1 MLKYLN
7 EPTEHADLVTLA
19 YEADLLGNIQQALA
33 GLQGFGVMALELIQ
47 NADDAGAATLSFDVT
62 DDALFVRNSAAFS
75 TCGLTQPRCPWERT
89 GDPDGVQRS
98 CNFHA
103 ISRMGSRNKVH
114 VASQIGRFGIG
125 FVSVYQITDTPII
138 RSTGIEMQLV
148 PLDGTGSTRAVPQ
161 TAGTEFELQ
170 WASMSTDT
178 RKALNA
184 SPTPADIVPLVVD
197 AIGDVLARGLF
208 FLRNLQS
215 IDLLQNGVPIR
226 SVSIERDDGVVTLRL
241 EPGARIERWKLLSR
255 DASDLALQRDIFTDF
270 PTLSEL
276 GRSPTVTVAVPLHD
290 APVEGLLYAFL
301 PTEQSSGLPL
311 HINADFFPHPT
322 RRMITLTGEQHERY
336 WNELLLD
343 TAAKVIAENFDK
355 LRELLGAER
364 LWALA
369 SGAFALKDTASFK
382 AFWIDLQI
390 AAKTSKS
397 VRTVDAQWCLPTECF
412 LPDLT
417 TEAQLALA
425 SIGVHMLHESLRP
438 HWTVLSALGAT
449 ALRLPTVV
457 TALEQRQASY
467 GYDADTPHL
476 QSLWLAVDMAI
487 AQSKARA
494 DFKALMDRLKAV
506 RFVLDLDNS
515 PATIASLWRPE
526 DAVPP
531 ELIRRYIPDCPIA
544 HGDVLK
550 LPAITEAMTI
560 FRFDDLAR
568 NLATAITSNDGAKAV
583 IGIEPSSARD
593 FYGFLTAFEV
603 DPATSKAG
611 ALLAN
616 VPMLRTMSGFVAPSR
631 GQLPGGFVDPIGHFE
646 LIDTAP
652 MTDKMRRLAREVLSV
667 DVLTFHD
674 YVNDH
679 LADILQSGPSREQ
692 YVALLTEILEHR
704 SELDAEGTLQFLAH
718 VAFVRTRAGTYAR
731 PSDCYYWTAALEALL
746 GQDGKHWVDEDWMP
760 PARAAARFQ
769 DLLESKLG
777 MRSTLS
783 IAHIVDRIEVIATTS
798 TIEAIA
804 SGTQPIVRH
813 ILDRFPRLKPDERQV
828 LEKLKTLPWLPGA
841 VDGQRVQGT
850 RYAPSGLFRSFRA
863 AGYASQVKVI
873 DLPILRSTQAGRS
886 LGDFLDFLALPE
898 EPPTEA
904 VVAHLEHCMAANLP
918 ASDVIYAILSERLE
932 KPGADCID
940 RLAETAFIY
949 DADFKRYLK
958 SDQVFWTPTF
968 FRGHWHSASA
978 RMRQREPLYRRLGV
992 QDAPSARNYAA
1003 LLQEI
1008 AAQPVI
1014 LDADA
1019 SIHERCLGWLADAL
1033 EREDPEAHTAI
1044 AKIGDAP
1051 ALLNMQGS
1059 VVWPDE
1065 AAWLDSAVLAE
1076 PFAGALDER
1085 LITPPVVSRHAAARL
1100 FREFQV
1106 VRFSEIARLRLAF
1119 EPVSVADS
1127 NSTTRLRERADL
1139 LLWLAP
1145 SDAFRNLLHDILCAV
1160 EVHLTEAL
1168 QVQAEITEY
1177 DPPVRS
1183 APTSAAAFYESSSK
1197 TLYVKGDAG
1206 ETIDWTAAFSALF
1219 APLEQLSHGIDMP
1232 PLIMTAAFVA
1242 SLGTEAE
1249 AERALR
1255 SANYRPPE
1263 SAYDELPLTDSISDA
1278 PEEVAEVE
1286 PEVDGTS
1293 PDGPAGDDP
1302 EILEQDDIPESAE
1315 DQDSTEDEEIDKPED
1330 SEPPSTSESPR
1341 DPMVGAGTAST
1352 SSAGGVASDNP
1363 FKSRPDDGSF
1373 GRQNEAQTQSGVGG
1387 TDPAG
1392 SGGGQPNRSGGWQPH
1407 SDRRPGPSRAERQE
1421 RRSRMLSY
1429 VNATPRDTDTS
1440 PVGSTG
1446 DDIAGLIDLAAINAV
1461 MKYEKNSGRVPVEQ
1475 PHNNPGFD
1483 IVSAG
1488 GDGAGRRLI
1497 EVKGLEGAWTER
1509 GVKLSHVQFAT
1520 AQQHPGDYWIYVVE
1534 HARDPQ
1540 NHRVSAVA
1548 NPFSKVI
1555 EYWFDHGWKDA
1566 TEEVATSTDMNLKVG
1581 AKVKHAVWGVGTIEQ
1596 VNRRGIAIS
1605 LLVDFKGQ
1613 GRKLIPFNMNL
1624 EFLD

>member
-1 MLKYLN
+1 MLEFPN
-7 EPTEHADLVTLA
+7 NPSEHASPVTLV

-62 DDALFVRNSAAFS
+62 ERALFVRNSAAFS
-75 TCGLTQPRCPWERT
+75 TCGLTQPRCPWEKT

-125 FVSVYQITDTPII
+125 FVSVYQVTDTPII
-138 RSTGIEMQLV
+138 RSTGIEMKLV
-148 PLDGTGSTRAVPQ
+148 PLDGMGSTRAVPH
-161 TAGTEFELQ
+161 TAGTEFELR

-184 SPTPADIVPLVVD
+184 SPTPADIVPLVVA
-197 AIGDVLARGLF
+197 AIRDVLAHGLF

-215 IDLLQNGVPIR
+215 VDLRQNGVPVS
-226 SVSIERDDGVVTLRL
+226 SVTITREGSIVTLRL
-241 EPGARIERWKLLSR
+241 EPGSRVERWKLLTR

-276 GRSPTVTVAVPLHD
+276 DRSPIVSVAVPLHD
-290 APVEGLLYAFL
+290 AAAEGLLYAFL

-343 TAAKVIAENFDK
+343 TAAKVVAENFDE

-369 SGAFALKDTASFK
+369 SAAFALKDIASFK
-382 AFWIDLQI
+382 AFWIDLHI

-397 VRTVDAQWCLPTECF
+397 VRTVDAQWCVPAECF
-412 LPDLT
+412 LPDLAPD
-417 TEAQLALA
+417 AQLALA
-425 SIGVHMLHESLRP
+425 SIGVNLLHESLRP

-457 TALEQRQASY
+457 TALEGRQASH
-467 GYDADTPHL
+467 GYNADTPHL
-476 QSLWLAVDMAI
+476 RSLWLAVDTLI
-487 AQSKARA
+487 AQSKTRA

-506 RFVLDLDNS
+506 RFVPDLDDE
-515 PATIASLWRPE
+515 PASIAELWRPE
-526 DAVPP
+526 DAVSPA
-531 ELIRRYIPDCPIA
+531 LIRRYIPDCPIA

-550 LPAITEAMTI
+550 LPAIAEAMDI
-560 FRFDDLAR
+560 YRFDDLAR
-568 NLATAITSNDGAKAV
+568 DLAEAITDEDRAQSV
-583 IGIEPSSARD
+583 IGIDARD
-593 FYGFLTAFEV
+593 FYGFLTTFEV
-603 DPATSKAG
+603 DQTASKAG

-616 VPMLRTMSGFVAPSR
+616 VPMLRTASGFVAPSR

-667 DVLTFHD
+667 DVLTFHA

-679 LADILQSGPSREQ
+679 LGEILKGEPSREQ
-692 YVALLTEILEHR
+692 YIALLTEILQHR
-704 SELDAEGTLQFLAH
+704 SELDAEGVLQFLAH

-746 GQDGKHWVDEDWMP
+746 GQDDKHWVDEDWMP

-769 DLLESKLG
+769 DLLELKLG
-777 MRSTLS
+777 MRSTVS
-783 IAHIVDRIEVIATTS
+783 IQHIVDRIESIATS
-798 TIEAIA
+798 NPIDAIA

-813 ILDRFPRLKPDERQV
+813 ILDRFPRLNPDERQV
-828 LEKLKTLPWLPGA
+828 LEKLKTLAWLPGA
-841 VDGQRVQGT
+841 IDGERVQGT
-850 RYAPSGLFRSFRA
+850 RYAPSALFRSFRT

-873 DLPILRSTQAGRS
+873 DLPILRATQAGRA

-904 VVAHLEHCMAANLP
+904 VVAHLEHCMAENLP

-932 KPGADCID
+932 KPDVGCID

-949 DADFKRYLK
+949 DADLKRYLK
-958 SDQVFWTPTF
+958 SDQVFWTPTY
-968 FRGHWHSASA
+968 FRGHWHSASV

-992 QDAPSARNYAA
+992 QDAPSARNYAT

-1014 LDADA
+1014 SDVDA
-1019 SIHERCLGWLADAL
+1019 SVHERCLGWLADAL
-1033 EREDPEAHTAI
+1033 ERDDPEAHTAI
-1044 AKIGDAP
+1044 AKIGNEP
-1051 ALLNMQGS
+1051 ALLNMQGN
-1059 VVWPDE
+1059 VVWLDE
-1065 AAWLDSAVLAE
+1065 AAWLDSQVLAE

-1085 LITPPVVSRHAAARL
+1085 LITPPAVSRNAAARL
-1100 FREFQV
+1100 FRELQV
-1106 VRFSEIARLRLAF
+1106 VRLSEIARLRLAVK
-1119 EPVSVADS
+1119 PVSVADS
-1127 NSTTRLRERADL
+1127 NATRRLRERADL

-1145 SDAFRNLLHDILCAV
+1145 NDVFRDGLHDILCAV

-1168 QVQAEITEY
+1168 QVQAEISEY

-1183 APTSAAAFYESSSK
+1183 APTLAAAFYEQDSK
-1197 TLYVKGDAG
+1197 TLYVKGNAE

-1219 APLEQLSHGIDMP
+1219 VSLEQLSHGIDMP
-1232 PLIMTAAFVA
+1232 PVIMTAAFVA

-1263 SAYDELPLTDSISDA
+1263 STHYDLSLTDSISDSPGETIEDEPDGDVTSPERTTGERPEIPEHEDA
-1278 PEEVAEVE
+1278 PQSGEDSDRMEEEESHPPEEAEVRSK
-1286 PEVDGTS
+1286 GQ
-1293 PDGPAGDDP
+1293 G
-1302 EILEQDDIPESAE
+1302 QDADAV
-1315 DQDSTEDEEIDKPED
+1315 ID
-1330 SEPPSTSESPR
+1330 
-1341 DPMVGAGTAST
+1341 TASA
-1352 SSAGGVASDNP
+1352 SSATGDASDNP
-1363 FKSRPDDGSF
+1363 FKSRPDDGAF
-1373 GRQNEAQTQSGVGG
+1373 GRQDEAGTQNGASGNDVAPS
-1387 TDPAG
+1387 D
-1392 SGGGQPNRSGGWQPH
+1392 GGQRNNSSGWQPH
-1407 SDRRPGPSRAERQE
+1407 SDRRPSLSRAERQE

-1429 VNATPRDTDTS
+1429 VNATPREPDTR
-1440 PVGSTG
+1440 PVDGAG
-1446 DDIAGLIDLAAINAV
+1446 EDIAGLIDLAAINAV
-1461 MKYEKNSGRVPVEQ
+1461 IKYEKNAGRAPVEQ

-1488 GDGAGRRLI
+1488 SDGAGRRLI
-1497 EVKGLEGAWTER
+1497 EVKGLAGAWTER

-1540 NHRVSAVA
+1540 SHRVSAIA

-1566 TEEVATSTDMNLKVG
+1566 TEEIATAMDMNLQAG
-1581 AKVKHAVWGVGTIEQ
+1581 TKVKHVAWGVGTIEQ
-1596 VNRRGIAIS
+1596 VNRRGIATS
-1605 LLVDFKGQ
+1605 LLVDFYDE
-1613 GRKLIPFNMNL
+1613 GRKLIPFNTNL